1 MGAKPTFLLLKKG
14 SKTVVVAQSD
24 VEREV
29 ERILAG
35 SLPDV
40 DLREVVVVGTGDD
53 RMLRLVVDHPD
64 GVDHELC
71 VAVTHALDQAGLRD
85 RYGIEVSSPGPEP
98 PLRTLEHYTAAIGSH
113 VTLGVK
119 GDEDRRTRSVSGVLT
134 AVSDERVTIMAPD
147 GERQIAVPQIQRGKV
162 VERSEA

>member
-1 MGAKPTFLLLKKG
+1 
-14 SKTVVVAQSD
+14 
-24 VEREV
+24 
-29 ERILAG
+29 
-35 SLPDV
+35 
-40 DLREVVVVGTGDD
+40 
-53 RMLRLVVDHPD
+53 
-64 GVDHELC
+64 
-71 VAVTHALDQAGLRD
+71 VTHALDQAGLRD

-134 AVSDERVTIMAPD
+134 AVSDERVTIMTPD

>member
-1 MGAKPTFLLLKKG
+1 MA
-14 SKTVVVAQSD
+14 AQSD

-40 DLREVVVVGTGDD
+40 DLRDVTVVGAGDD
-53 RMLRLVVDHPD
+53 GMLRLVVDHPN
-64 GVDHELC
+64 GVNHELC
-71 VAVTHALDQAGLRD
+71 VAVTQALDEAGLRD

-98 PLRTLEHYTAAIGSH
+98 PLRTLEHYRAAIGST

-134 AVSDERVTIMAPD
+134 AVSDERVIIMAPD
-147 GERQIAVPQIQRGKV
+147 GEREIAVPQIQRGKV